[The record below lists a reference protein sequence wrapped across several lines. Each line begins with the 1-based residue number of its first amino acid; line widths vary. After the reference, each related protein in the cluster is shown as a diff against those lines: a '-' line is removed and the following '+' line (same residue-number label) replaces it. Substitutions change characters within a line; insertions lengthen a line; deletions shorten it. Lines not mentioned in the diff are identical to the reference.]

1 MLSKKDRA
9 GLFCAVALVVLCFAP
24 VVTQAGFMD
33 DFVKGLQK
41 GAKVTIAPALTT
53 LSPAEVQEAVPF
65 TLQLKGANFNE
76 QSKVFVQVLG
86 QIEGQLNWLEFSPY
100 FVSSSELSLAF
111 DKGFS
116 ANPSVRAIY
125 VANPDGAKSQ
135 QLPLRI
141 VAGQAVDGDGGYAV
155 PQQSAA
161 DMAPAQSS
169 GAALVLGALAPAEI
183 GEGEPFVLRIT
194 GKGFSENSSVFIEVN
209 RNAGQPDLAPE
220 YDFIAFTPIFI
231 NGQELEID
239 FTMGFGAN
247 PPARQ
252 IYVTDTDGNRS
263 NTLTLTILPAP

>member
-1 MLSKKDRA
+1 MLAKKDRV
-9 GLFCAVALVVLCFAP
+9 GLFCAAALVVLCIAP
-24 VVTQAGFMD
+24 VAAQAGFMD

-41 GAKVTIAPALTT
+41 GAKVTIAPSLTS

-65 TLQLKGANFNE
+65 TLQLKGANFSE

-86 QIEGQLNWLEFSPY
+86 SVEGQLNWLEFSPY

-116 ANPSVRAIY
+116 ANPPVRALY

-141 VAGQAVDGDGGYAV
+141 AAGQAGGGGAGYAA
-155 PQQSAA
+155 PQSAEA
-161 DMAPAQSS
+161 ASAPAPEASLLLS
-169 GAALVLGALAPAEI
+169 ALAPAEI
-183 GEGEPFVLRIT
+183 GEGEAFVLRIS
-194 GKGFSENSSVFIEVN
+194 GQGFSENSSVYIEVN

-252 IYVTDTDGNRS
+252 IYVTDSDGTRS
-263 NTLTLTILPAP
+263 NMLTLTILPAP